1 MPPETPPARKIPWV
15 KLAVVAVVLVAGA
28 ALLLRGLNL
37 RAYFDQGMA
46 IIRGASPWAFFT
58 GMALLPAVGVPMLAF
73 VLSAGPVWGER
84 LGMPT
89 VVLCS
94 LLAATVNFTLTY
106 FLARRALRPLLK
118 KLVVRLGYQLPKV
131 EEGDATDL
139 IVIVR
144 VTQGIPYFVQNY
156 LLGLAEVPFAKY
168 FLWTAVLSLPQNAA
182 AVMFGDAILHGKS
195 RTIFF
200 VGGLIVALLALAHLL
215 RRHYARKKKP
225 A

>member
-1 MPPETPPARKIPWV
+1 MPPEIPPARKIPWI
-15 KLAVVAVVLVAGA
+15 KLAVVLGVVVVGAV
-28 ALLLRGLNL
+28 LLLRGLNA
-37 RAYFDQGMA
+37 RVYFDQGMA
-46 IIRGASPWAFFT
+46 IIRGASPLAFFT
-58 GMALLPAVGVPMLAF
+58 GMAILPALGVPVLAF
-73 VLSAGPVWGER
+73 ILTAGPIWGDR

-89 VVLCS
+89 VVLFS
-94 LLAATVNFTLTY
+94 LMAVTVNFTLSY
-106 FLARRALRPLLK
+106 FLARRAFRPLLTR
-118 KLVVRLGYQLPKV
+118 LFVRLGYKLPKV

-139 IVIVR
+139 VVIVR
-144 VTQGIPYFVQNY
+144 VTQGIPYCVQNY

-215 RRHYARKKKP
+215 RRHYARKKK
-225 A
+225 AA